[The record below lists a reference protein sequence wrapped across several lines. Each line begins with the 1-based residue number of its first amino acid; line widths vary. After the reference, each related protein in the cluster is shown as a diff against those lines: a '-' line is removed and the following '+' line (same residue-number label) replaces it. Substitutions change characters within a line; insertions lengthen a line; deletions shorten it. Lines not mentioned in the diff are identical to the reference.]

1 MFKIPLKVRY
11 AIFATLDLALRY
23 GEGPIQAKVIARR
36 QSIPARFLEQV
47 LHALKQG
54 GVVESLRGSQG
65 GYVLRRPPAQVSLVS
80 IVEALNGSAESNV
93 PDAGMNG
100 HSLRTIQQESLLSTT
115 WERVRQAEREVL
127 QSVTLETLI
136 EQHRQIEQTRA
147 PMYHI

>member
-23 GEGPIQAKVIARR
+23 GEGPIKAKVIAHR
-36 QSIPARFLEQV
+36 QSIPTRFLEQI

-54 GVVESLRGSQG
+54 GVVESLRGAQG
-65 GYVLRRPPAQVSLVS
+65 GYVLRRPPSQVSLIS
-80 IVEALNGSAESNV
+80 IVEALNGSAESNA
-93 PDAGMNG
+93 DAGMNS
-100 HSLRTIQQESLLSTT
+100 HTLRPLRQESLLSTI

-147 PMYHI
+147 RMYHI

>member
-1 MFKIPLKVRY
+1 MFKIPLKVQY

-23 GEGPIQAKVIARR
+23 GEGPIKAKVIAHR
-36 QSIPARFLEQV
+36 QSIPTRFLEQI

-54 GVVESLRGSQG
+54 GVVESIRGAQG
-65 GYVLRRPPAQVSLVS
+65 GYVLRRPPSQVSLIS
-80 IVEALNGSAESNV
+80 IVEALNGFAESNA
-93 PDAGMNG
+93 DAGMNS
-100 HSLRTIQQESLLSTT
+100 HALRPLRQESLLSTT

-147 PMYHI
+147 RMYHI

>member
-23 GEGPIQAKVIARR
+23 GEGPVQAKVIARR

-54 GVVESLRGSQG
+54 GVVESIRGPQG
-65 GYVLRRPPAQVSLVS
+65 GYVLRQPPSQVSLVS
-80 IVEALNGSAESNV
+80 IVEAMNGSTESDTR
-93 PDAGMNG
+93 DASTNG
-100 HSLRTIQQESLLSTT
+100 HALRPLQQESLLSTI
-115 WERVRQAEREVL
+115 WDRVRHAEREVL

-136 EQHRQIEQTRA
+136 EQHRQLEQTRA

>member
-11 AIFATLDLALRY
+11 AVFATLDLALRY

-36 QSIPARFLEQV
+36 QSIPTRYLEHV

-54 GVVESLRGSQG
+54 GVVESIRGPQG
-65 GYVLRRPPAQVSLVS
+65 GYVLRYPPSQVSVSS
-80 IVEALNGSAESNV
+80 IVEALNGSAESNA
-93 PDAGMNG
+93 DAGMNG
-100 HSLRTIQQESLLSTT
+100 HSLRTLRQESLLSTT

-136 EQHRQIEQTRA
+136 ERHRQIEQTRA
-147 PMYHI
+147 SMYHI

>member
-1 MFKIPLKVRY
+1 MFKIPLKVQY

-23 GEGPIQAKVIARR
+23 GEGPIKAKVIAHR
-36 QSIPARFLEQV
+36 QSIPTRFLEQI

-54 GVVESLRGSQG
+54 GVVESLRGAQG
-65 GYVLRRPPAQVSLVS
+65 GYVLRRPPSQVSLIS
-80 IVEALNGSAESNV
+80 IVEALNGFAESNA
-93 PDAGMNG
+93 DAGMNS
-100 HSLRTIQQESLLSTT
+100 HALRPLRQESLLSTT

-147 PMYHI
+147 RMYHI